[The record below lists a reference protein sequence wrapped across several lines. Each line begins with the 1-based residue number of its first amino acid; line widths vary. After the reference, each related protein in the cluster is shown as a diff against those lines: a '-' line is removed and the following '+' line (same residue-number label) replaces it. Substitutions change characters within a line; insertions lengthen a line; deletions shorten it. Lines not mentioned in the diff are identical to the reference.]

1 MNFLQSKSKN
11 TAAVW
16 KNQKKV
22 ILYMTRK
29 QNKRR
34 NNKKKKCHQKQ
45 LQLPD

>member
-22 ILYMTRK
+22 ILYMTRVK
-29 QNKRR
+29 QNA
-34 NNKKKKCHQKQ
+34 
-45 LQLPD
+45 